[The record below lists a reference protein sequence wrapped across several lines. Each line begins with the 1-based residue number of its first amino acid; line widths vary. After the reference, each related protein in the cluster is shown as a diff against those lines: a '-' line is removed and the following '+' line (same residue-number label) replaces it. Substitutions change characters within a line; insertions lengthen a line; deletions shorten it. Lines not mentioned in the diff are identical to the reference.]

1 MKKVSLFFIML
12 SLCKLSFSELIVNVS
27 NLTPSKND
35 VIGLNIS
42 FLDEDKEE
50 YSIEGIEK
58 FQVLS
63 KGSSNSYKS
72 INGSTTSTKSDVY
85 NIQAKEEGELV
96 LTVVTEKGVRKTV
109 NINVKTV
116 QETNDLL
123 SQKFLIK
130 GTTSKNSYYFG
141 EKIPYEEYFISA
153 VTLNSFAQM
162 KTPSFKEFTSKDVTP
177 YSGNNYIQSKIDFN
191 EKQAVQLT
199 LFKGILQ
206 ANSSGTK
213 NILTS
218 TVQVGEA
225 SKDFFTENKSFVGGE
240 NLEIEIKPLPE
251 NPPKNFKDIVGKINF
266 LENWKTSEVKVGEAI
281 SLTLTLHG
289 TGNLALLDSL
299 QLEGNNDFNVFQSV
313 KNYKENII
321 DGKYFNEKVFEIAF
335 IPKKSGVQKTP
346 EININYFN
354 VETENYEVL
363 KISSKEISV
372 SGQSPN
378 DIVPEKNL
386 SPIPENKENNSEVKS
401 EETKTAQ
408 KIVAEV
414 EELDIKVLEV
424 EKPVAKNIYKLGF
437 WILAFLT
444 SLISILFTGYVLTRK
459 KVKSI

>member
-1 MKKVSLFFIML
+1 
-12 SLCKLSFSELIVNVS
+12 
-27 NLTPSKND
+27 
-35 VIGLNIS
+35 
-42 FLDEDKEE
+42 
-50 YSIEGIEK
+50 
-58 FQVLS
+58 
-63 KGSSNSYKS
+63 
-72 INGSTTSTKSDVY
+72 
-85 NIQAKEEGELV
+85 
-96 LTVVTEKGVRKTV
+96 
-109 NINVKTV
+109 
-116 QETNDLL
+116 
-123 SQKFLIK
+123 
-130 GTTSKNSYYFG
+130 
-141 EKIPYEEYFISA
+141 
-153 VTLNSFAQM
+153 
-162 KTPSFKEFTSKDVTP
+162 
-177 YSGNNYIQSKIDFN
+177 
-191 EKQAVQLT
+191 
-199 LFKGILQ
+199 
-206 ANSSGTK
+206 
-213 NILTS
+213 
-218 TVQVGEA
+218 
-225 SKDFFTENKSFVGGE
+225 KDFFTENKSFVGGE

-459 KVKSI
+459 KVKSIKKRQITNYKK